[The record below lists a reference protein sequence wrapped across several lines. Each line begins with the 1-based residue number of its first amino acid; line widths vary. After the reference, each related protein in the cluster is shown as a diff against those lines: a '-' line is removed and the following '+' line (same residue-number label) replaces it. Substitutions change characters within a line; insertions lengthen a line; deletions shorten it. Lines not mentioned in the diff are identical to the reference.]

1 MPGKEHT
8 FKKHCFKMGD
18 TGLYKKKSKKSSC
31 SFKYKGPKFGGP
43 KGGFMK
49 KEEGAYKMLGM
60 AGPMNPYSNKG
71 K

>member
-31 SFKYKGPKFGGP
+31 SFKYKGPKFGGKP
-43 KGGFMK
+43 YKDGHEGG
-49 KEEGAYKMLGM
+49 GALKMFGM
-60 AGPMNPYSNKG
+60 AGPNNPYGNK
-71 K
+71 